1 MFTEEKE
8 KKSKSMVFG
17 IVALVI
23 TLGLMG
29 YFLFYTGDN
38 GNNSNGVEQMQEL
51 AGQVQSMET
60 AVKKKEGELYNLAE
74 AYKDQSGQNK
84 AIGFNPLDLS
94 PEARELLRQR
104 IAVEHDVSIKSLLED
119 ILKKNEEIE
128 DLREKIA
135 RIERL
140 LPSPHIVA
148 EGENHYQIAMEF
160 LINQIGLD
168 KEEAVDLLERTALFD
183 ELAPGFK
190 VWNFYSGD
198 EYGTSV
204 SQGDADISP
213 NLLIHLAKKKLTDD
227 RNSALAERDKLAS
240 NIKTLEE
247 REQKNSAQLKLLNE
261 EREGLVNTVSDLT
274 QQVNSLYYLL
284 DSRQNLKKK
293 GILKSRF
300 LTSAKVRDVSPEWFN
315 CSIDLR
321 TKNQL
326 LIAAKDLGIKKI
338 KDVSLYPNIYRE
350 GNSYKIE
357 MTADKRYALLTI
369 LKKDKF
375 KNERLVIA
383 IR

>member
-135 RIERL
+135 RIEKL

-247 REQKNSAQLKLLNE
+247 REQENSAQLKLLNE